1 MDFFNLAKKYFFEG
15 LDSLKKKD
23 FSDAESK
30 FLQSLDLAPD
40 RVSVLINLS
49 AAQLKLK
56 KYTDAKISLEKV
68 IRLEKVNPEPYLN
81 LGLIEIE
88 LERFEEAISCFDKAI
103 NLKPDYAEAYSNKG
117 NVLNELERFEEAI
130 SCFDKAINLKPDYFQ
145 AMTNKGASLH
155 QIKAFEEAINLYD
168 KALFLKPNYHEA
180 LWNKSLCMLI
190 KGDFKNGFPL
200 YESRWKSKKIRR
212 VIGER
217 SFHEPI
223 WSGAESLK
231 NKTILLYREQGLG
244 DFIQFSRYSQFVVSL
259 GARVILEVPHDL
271 MDLMSN
277 LHGVSRF
284 IVKGQSLPAFDFCC
298 PIMSLPFALSINQ
311 GNISSFSGDIQFQNK
326 PNKLME
332 WQARL
337 GSSSKK
343 RIGLVW
349 SGNPLHKNDHNRSI
363 PLRDIIPFLPNQFE
377 YVSLQKEIRVDDKL
391 TLELNPQILSFT
403 KHLKTFSDTA
413 ALIGGLDLVISVD
426 TSVAHLSGALHKPT
440 WILLPFVPDWRWLLD
455 RDDSPW
461 YPSIRLFRQEKRSDW
476 SAVFKN
482 LSKAL
487 RIFAEQN

>member
-81 LGLIEIE
+81 LGLIEI
-88 LERFEEAISCFDKAI
+88 
-103 NLKPDYAEAYSNKG
+103 
-117 NVLNELERFEEAI
+117 ELERFEEAI